1 MSIQTVHEHIDSCRD
16 KDLQTLIELVRI
28 PSIASRGIG
37 IEEACDYITGL
48 LGSLGVETQVYPTKG
63 APVIFG
69 RLDCGRPGAK
79 TVMFY
84 GHYDVQP
91 PEPLDKWLSDPF
103 EPDIRDGRIYG
114 RGVGDN
120 KGQFLAHILAVRSY
134 LATGTPL
141 PVNIKFFIEGEEEAG
156 SRNILDFIVP
166 HRDLLDCDLV
176 YNADGGQEPDG
187 RPSVHFGTRGMA
199 DVTIELKTAEKD
211 NHSGHY
217 GNNLPSAAWRMV
229 KLLSTFYDENGDCA
243 IEGFYDDV
251 LPPTEYEKKL
261 ISELDFDPEGVQRV
275 TGAVRPLTVDHDQ
288 FHINRMFK
296 PTFNLNGLASGY
308 TGPGHRTIVTG
319 SAIAKFDF
327 RLVKDQDPQD
337 IIEKIKKHVAKHDP
351 DARVV
356 EAAGTPPSRT
366 DPELPACKAVVRAVE
381 RAYGVKPVVM
391 PTTGATNP
399 EYVFT
404 RIAGLPS
411 VCVPY
416 CNADESQHA
425 PNENFVLENF
435 YKDIHCTAEV
445 LEELGKN
452 E

>member
-1 MSIQTVHEHIDSCRD
+1 MSIKEVHEHIDQNRE
-16 KDLQTLIELVRI
+16 KDLNTLIELVRI

-37 IEEACDYITGL
+37 VEEACSYIVDMLEG
-48 LGSLGVETQVYPTKG
+48 LGVKTEVFPTKG

-69 RLDCGRPGAK
+69 HIETEIPGAK

-120 KGQFLAHILAVRSY
+120 QGQFLAHILALRSY

-141 PVNIKFFIEGEEEAG
+141 PVNIKFFLEGEEENG
-156 SRNILDFIVP
+156 SANILDFIIP
-166 HRDLLDCDLV
+166 HKDLLGCDLV

-187 RPSVHFGTRGMA
+187 RPSMHFGTRGT
-199 DVTIELKTAEKD
+199 VKCTFEVKTAEKD
-211 NHSGHY
+211 NHSGHN
-217 GNNLPSAAWRMV
+217 GNNIPNAAWKMV
-229 KLLSTFYDENGDCA
+229 RFLSTMMDDDGNCA

-251 LPPTEYEKKL
+251 LPPTDYEMGL
-261 ISELDFDPEGVQRV
+261 IEALDFDPEGVQRV
-275 TGAVRPLTVDHDQ
+275 TGAVKPLTMSKEQ
-288 FHINRMFK
+288 FHMNRMFR
-296 PTFNLNGLASGY
+296 PTFNLNGLGSGY
-308 TGPGHRTIVTG
+308 TGSGYRTIVPG
-319 SAIAKFDF
+319 SAIAKMDF
-327 RLVKDQDPQD
+327 RLVKDQDPED
-337 IIEKIKKHVAKHDP
+337 IIRKIKAHIAKYDP
-351 DARVV
+351 DVQLTV
-356 EAAGTPPSRT
+356 SSYLWPSRT
-366 DPELPACKAVVRAVE
+366 NPEIPECQAVMRAVE
-381 RAYGVKPVVM
+381 KVYGIKPVIM

-404 RIAGLPS
+404 KIAGLPS
-411 VCVPY
+411 MCVPY

-435 YKDIHCTAEV
+435 YKGIHCTAEV
-445 LEELGKN
+445 LSEIGKG
-452 E
+452 